1 MADHVAHILE
11 QWSAERPDLDVS
23 PVGIIGRL
31 HRLAAR
37 LTEELN
43 VVYRRFGLGE
53 GDFDVLV
60 TLRRQ
65 GGDYSLTCSALAES
79 TMVTSGGMTKRIDR
93 LEAAGLVR
101 RRPSATDGRSRP
113 VQLTPAGHD
122 LVNVAFEAH
131 VANEYRLVAGLDER
145 ERTELAGILSRWLTA
160 LESPAPTR
168 TS

>member
-1 MADHVAHILE
+1 MADHVAHIME
-11 QWSAERPDLDVS
+11 QWSVERPDLDVS
-23 PVGIIGRL
+23 PIGIIGRL

-65 GGDYSLTCSALAES
+65 GGDHSLTCSALAES

-101 RRPSATDGRSRP
+101 RRESTADGRSRP
-113 VQLTPAGHD
+113 VQLTAAGHD
-122 LVNVAFEAH
+122 LVDEAFAAH
-131 VANEYRLVAGLDER
+131 IANEHRLVATLDPADR
-145 ERTELAGILSRWLTA
+145 VELTAILGRWLSDLEAGPTA
-160 LESPAPTR
+160 RP
-168 TS
+168 